1 MNKSLERL
9 LSACFVAVLI
19 FFVASF
25 ASRAIMVDVHGDSM
39 LDTKCGRCKKALEYR
54 DRNISEIDGRCYCYE
69 CLIEIENQYG
79 GELRTHVK

>member
-1 MNKSLERL
+1 
-9 LSACFVAVLI
+9 
-19 FFVASF
+19 
-25 ASRAIMVDVHGDSM
+25 M